1 MEYLSLLFFGSVVG
15 MQHALEADHLAAIAT
30 LSAGSTS
37 RRALL
42 LRGGIWGVGH
52 TITLLTIS
60 GLLLMFGETIPARTA
75 LLLEFA
81 VGAMIILLGANVL
94 LKLFRQRVHF
104 HFHQHGDNAVHV
116 HTHSHANDTVPHLG
130 SSHDHEHHNAGFV
143 RVLAIGMMHGAA
155 GSAGLLVLAAATNTL
170 AQAIGYVLAFGA
182 GSIIGMAAMSF
193 VAAFPLRLM
202 ERYANWLNT
211 AAFACVGCVAIVIGG
226 SLMGDSWRGL

>member
-1 MEYLSLLFFGSVVG
+1 MEYFSLLFFGFVVG

-37 RRALL
+37 RRTLL
-42 LRGGIWGVGH
+42 LRGGIWGLGH
-52 TITLLTIS
+52 TITLLTIC
-60 GLLLMFGETIPARTA
+60 GLLLMFGETIPARTV

-104 HFHQHGDNAVHV
+104 HFHQHGDGAVHV
-116 HTHSHANDTVPHLG
+116 HTHSHANETVPHPG

-143 RVLAIGMMHGAA
+143 RVLAIGMMHGVA
-155 GSAGLLVLAAATNTL
+155 GSAGLLVLAAATNTVT
-170 AQAIGYVLAFGA
+170 QAIGYVLAFGA

-211 AAFACVGCVAIVIGG
+211 GAFACVGCVAIVIGC

>member
-1 MEYLSLLFFGSVVG
+1 MEYFSLLFFGFVVG

-30 LSAGSTS
+30 LSAKSTS

-42 LRGGIWGVGH
+42 LRGGIWGLGH
-52 TITLLTIS
+52 TITLLTIC
-60 GLLLMFGETIPARTA
+60 GLLLMLGETIPARTV

-81 VGAMIILLGANVL
+81 IGAMIILLGANVL

-104 HFHQHGDNAVHV
+104 HFHQHGDRAVHV
-116 HTHSHANDTVPHLG
+116 HTHSHANETVPHPG
-130 SSHDHEHHNAGFV
+130 SSHDHEHHNAGIV

-170 AQAIGYVLAFGA
+170 AQAVGYVLAFGA

>member
-1 MEYLSLLFFGSVVG
+1 M
-15 MQHALEADHLAAIAT
+15 
-30 LSAGSTS
+30 
-37 RRALL
+37 
-42 LRGGIWGVGH
+42 LR
-52 TITLLTIS
+52 
-60 GLLLMFGETIPARTA
+60 ETTPARTA

-94 LKLFRQRVHF
+94 LKLFRQLVHF
-104 HFHQHGDNAVHV
+104 HFHQHGYGAVHV
-116 HTHSHANDTVPHLG
+116 HTHSHANETVPHPG

-143 RVLAIGMMHGAA
+143 RVLAIGMMHGVA
-155 GSAGLLVLAAATNTL
+155 GSAGLLVLAAATNTVT
-170 AQAIGYVLAFGA
+170 QAIGYVLAFGA

-211 AAFACVGCVAIVIGG
+211 GAFACVGCVAIVIGC

>member
-1 MEYLSLLFFGSVVG
+1 MEYFSLLFFGFVVG

-30 LSAGSTS
+30 LSARSTS

-42 LRGGIWGVGH
+42 LRGGIWGLGH
-52 TITLLTIS
+52 TITLLTIC
-60 GLLLMFGETIPARTA
+60 GLLLMLGETISVRTA

-104 HFHQHGDNAVHV
+104 HFHQHGHGAVHV
-116 HTHSHANDTVPHLG
+116 HTHSHANETVPHPR

>member
-1 MEYLSLLFFGSVVG
+1 MEYFSLLFFGFVVG

-37 RRALL
+37 RGALL
-42 LRGGIWGVGH
+42 LRGGIWGLGH
-52 TITLLTIS
+52 TITLLTIC
-60 GLLLMFGETIPARTA
+60 GLLLMLGETISARTA

-104 HFHQHGDNAVHV
+104 HFHQHGHSAVHV
-116 HTHSHANDTVPHLG
+116 HAHSHANETVPHLG
-130 SSHDHEHHNAGFV
+130 SSHDHEHHDAGFV

-193 VAAFPLRLM
+193 VAVFPLRLM

-211 AAFACVGCVAIVIGG
+211 AAFACIGCVAIVIGG
-226 SLMGDSWRGL
+226 SLIGDSWRGL